1 MTPTLLTF
9 CDERGDLRYVILNN
23 VEVIR
28 FANKP
33 NIFVET
39 MTVRYMS
46 GEVINYELRA
56 EAGTA
61 IKNKLN
67 QFGL

>member
-9 CDERGDLRYVILNN
+9 CDERGDLRYVNLNN
-23 VEVIR
+23 VEVIK

-33 NIFVET
+33 NIFTET

-46 GEVINYELRA
+46 GEVINHELHA
-56 EAGTA
+56 NASTL
-61 IKNKLN
+61 IKKKLS
-67 QFGL
+67 QFGV